1 MTAGFPP
8 LFRLKFSG
16 HPGNIL
22 FHGAPRATAHPAHPM
37 NALQQQLQALF
48 GQNAAMV
55 KALMAPL
62 FIVMILAMMVLPL
75 PPFALDLFFTFN
87 IAMSLMVMLVAA
99 NMIKPLD
106 FAAFPTVLLVTTLLR
121 LSLNVASTRVVLI
134 EGHTGPGA
142 AGKVI
147 EAFGHFL
154 IGGNFAVGLIVFA
167 ILVVINFIVITK
179 GAERIAEV
187 GARFT
192 LDAMPGKQM
201 AIDADLN
208 AGLIDEAEAKRR
220 RMEVGEEADFF
231 GSMDGASKFVRGDA
245 IAGMLILLINVVG
258 GFIIGV
264 AQHDLSA
271 SDAASTYILLAVG
284 DALVAQIPGLLIS
297 VAAAM
302 VVSRVGSEHDIGS
315 QIRSQV
321 FGSPRSLGLTAGI
334 IGLLGLV
341 PGMPHLV
348 FLLMAGLIG
357 YYAWWLAKKAKRE
370 ATQPKTDPTQAA
382 PAANAEASWDDLQ
395 PVDTLGLE
403 VGYRLIAL
411 VDKERK
417 GDLLARIK
425 GIRKKFAQEVG
436 FLPPSV
442 HIRDNLDLKPSM
454 YRVTLRGAVVGEGEA
469 FPGMHLA
476 INPGGKVPALPGTK
490 TIDPAFGLPAVW
502 IEDRHREQAQMSGYT
517 VVDCSTVVATH
528 LSHLMQVN
536 AAKLLGRI
544 ETQALVEHVTKLSPK
559 LIEDVVPKMVGIATL
574 QKVLQLLLDE
584 GVHVRDYRSI
594 IECLAEHAAMVTDPG
609 ELARRIRIHLAPA
622 IVQQIYGPAKEL
634 DVIAL
639 EPELERMVNQALNS
653 PHGAV
658 LDPGVAEAL
667 TKQAADS
674 VRKQENLGVPACL
687 LVPDALRAPLA
698 RLLKRAAPR
707 LKVLAH
713 SEIPE
718 THSIRIGSIIG
729 ATS

>member
-1 MTAGFPP
+1 MDQIKKLLATLTG
-8 LFRLKFSG
+8 
-16 HPGNIL
+16 GN
-22 FHGAPRATAHPAHPM
+22 
-37 NALQQQLQALF
+37 
-48 GQNAAMV
+48 NAALG
-55 KALMAPL
+55 KALMAPV
-62 FIVMILAMMVLPL
+62 FIVMVLSMMVLPL
-75 PPFALDLFFTFN
+75 PSFVLDLLFTFN
-87 IAMSLMVMLVAA
+87 IAMALMVMMVSASLV
-99 NMIKPLD
+99 KPLD

-121 LSLNVASTRVVLI
+121 LSLNVASTRVVLL

-142 AGKVI
+142 AGHVI
-147 EAFGHFL
+147 ESFGHFL

-167 ILVVINFIVITK
+167 ILVVINFIVVTK

-208 AGLIDEAEAKRR
+208 AGLIDEAAAKQRR
-220 RMEVGEEADFF
+220 REVADEAEFF

-245 IAGMLILLINVVG
+245 MAGILILFINIIG

-264 AQHDLSA
+264 VQHGLSA
-271 SDAASTYILLAVG
+271 GDAANSYILLAVG

-302 VVSRVGSEHDIGS
+302 VVSRVGKDEDSGS
-315 QIRSQV
+315 QIRAQV
-321 FGSPRSLGLTAGI
+321 FGSSKAMTITAGI
-334 IGLLGLV
+334 IGALGLI

-348 FLLMAGLIG
+348 FLLIAAGI
-357 YYAWWLAKKAKRE
+357 AWFSRLQKQQAARAAAAAAKKAE
-370 ATQPKTDPTQAA
+370 A
-382 PAANAEASWDDLQ
+382 PAAPKPADAEAGWDDVTQ
-395 PVDTLGLE
+395 VDVLGLE

-411 VDKERK
+411 VDKSRS

-425 GIRKKFAQEVG
+425 GVRKKFAQEVG

-442 HIRDNLDLKPSM
+442 HIRDNLELKPSM
-454 YRVTLRGAVVGEGEA
+454 YRVTLRGAVIGEGEA

-476 INPGGKVPALPGTK
+476 INPGGNALAIPGTK
-490 TIDPAFGLPAVW
+490 TVDPAFGLPAVW
-502 IEDRHREQAQMSGYT
+502 IEERQRESAQMAGYT
-517 VVDCSTVVATH
+517 VVDCPTVVATH

-536 AAKLLGRI
+536 AARLLGRT

-559 LIEDVVPKMVGIATL
+559 LVEDVIPKMIGIPIL
-574 QKVLQLLLDE
+574 QKTLQLLLEE
-584 GVHVRDYRSI
+584 GVPIRDFRSI
-594 IECLAEHAAMVTDPG
+594 VESLAENGTVTDPA
-609 ELARRIRIHLAPA
+609 ELARRIRTHIAPA
-622 IVQQIYGPAKEL
+622 IVQQIYGPVREL

-639 EPELERMVNQALNS
+639 EPELERMVAQALTS

-658 LDPGVAEAL
+658 LDPGVAD
-667 TKQAADS
+667 TISRQAADS
-674 VRKQENLGVPACL
+674 ARRQEDKGTPACL
-687 LVPDALRAPLA
+687 LVPDALRAPLS

-729 ATS
+729 GTA